1 MNTLNYDYDT
11 NFNNNYSNNEIKNL
25 RNSNSL
31 ASLRTQVNEVKNLR
45 NANSVNSLNNLRNQQ
60 QEQQQLLP
68 QQQQLVPKKTLDI
81 IGTPQ
86 DQLQKLIIQAKT
98 ITNQLQT
105 LSSHDT
111 QLGMVKIYK

>member
-1 MNTLNYDYDT
+1 MNAYNYDID
-11 NFNNNYSNNEIKNL
+11 FNDNYSNNEVRKL

-31 ASLRTQVNEVKNLR
+31 ASLKSQGTEVKNLR
-45 NANSVNSLNNLRNQQ
+45 NASSVNSLNSLKSQHQEQLQLQQ
-60 QEQQQLLP
+60 QK
-68 QQQQLVPKKTLDI
+68 QLVPKKPLEV
-81 IGTPQ
+81 IGTSQ

-111 QLGMVKIYK
+111 QLGM